1 MARQQQQLHQHGGVS
16 LFHNPLSTK
25 LTGKQSCCL
34 KFSEAKNAECNE
46 CELVKSPL
54 WDPTTRSLDT
64 AKTLNSKPRE
74 NPTSRSRPR
83 QTSRHRQN
91 PNPWEEPCRMHG
103 ILSHPLRRAHG
114 TAVGFITPR
123 KEHWNPSAKDPARLS
138 LFVTYTPFGFGGVG
152 SNSNSGGL
160 EAEERWQ
167 STSRTHQMIPCF
179 NACTSP
185 PLHPNRAS
193 AESRIQQ
200 AVFGLSVRPAAPC
213 GMMMHP
219 VHTVLHP
226 GYKPAYPFRGA
237 EVRPDE
243 DSLAYSA
250 SSDGVCPDTGL
261 AVDGIISNCDVSSF

>member
-1 MARQQQQLHQHGGVS
+1 MSHPSRPRDEISLSKIATAIADPVQTTAARQRRGCFPSSGLESLEFHMARQQQQLHQHGGVS

-123 KEHWNPSAKDPARLS
+123 KEHWNPSAKDPARIS

-152 SNSNSGGL
+152 SNSNSGSLG
-160 EAEERWQ
+160 AEERWQ
-167 STSRTHQMIPCF
+167 ST
-179 NACTSP
+179 
-185 PLHPNRAS
+185 
-193 AESRIQQ
+193 
-200 AVFGLSVRPAAPC
+200 
-213 GMMMHP
+213 
-219 VHTVLHP
+219 
-226 GYKPAYPFRGA
+226 Y
-237 EVRPDE
+237 
-243 DSLAYSA
+243 
-250 SSDGVCPDTGL
+250 
-261 AVDGIISNCDVSSF
+261 